1 VRTHIKKKALP
12 VNEPGVSADDE
23 FPKEP

>member
-1 VRTHIKKKALP
+1 VKTHFKKKVLP
-12 VNEPGVSADDE
+12 VNEPGISADDE